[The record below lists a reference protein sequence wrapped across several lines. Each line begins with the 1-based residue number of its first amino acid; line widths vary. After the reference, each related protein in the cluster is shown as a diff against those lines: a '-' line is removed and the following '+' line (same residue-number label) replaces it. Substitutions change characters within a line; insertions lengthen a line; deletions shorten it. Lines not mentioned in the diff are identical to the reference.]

1 MFKRILTISL
11 AILMAACA
19 GCVRTEAPS
28 NEPDNAEAIGFIN
41 KKGQAVPLSIR
52 IKDREKMPLDSYD
65 AAYSTVNNEFA
76 VTMLGAMP
84 EDHTCVFSPLSL
96 QIALQILAAGGD
108 EATCEKMLNSI
119 CPGLDRKTIET
130 SSAALIDRLVKSEGV
145 TINSAVAVNSAYQVC
160 EAFANSA
167 ADNYLASVGTLDFSD
182 PDAALAEINGWVE
195 HNTDGLIKQLLD
207 RDDISVE
214 TAVVILNALT
224 LKLNWKHP
232 FTLQRGQIVFTDIN
246 GNTSSAPEMK
256 LVKEL
261 NYGKFPEGQMAVLP
275 YEGGEYAMALILPAE
290 GVSASEAAAALIGKY
305 ESCSPIN
312 ICIRMPKLE
321 LNDKIDVLKMAEKLG
336 IKEALE
342 GNYSEIIGDSVS
354 ITTVLQGATL
364 SVTESGTTA
373 AAATAIVGTKG
384 VEWFETEMVCDR
396 PFAMVIYNV
405 ETGAVLFV
413 SVVNSL
419 D

>member
-224 LKLNWKHP
+224 LKLN
-232 FTLQRGQIVFTDIN
+232 DIN

-290 GVSASEAAAALIGKY
+290 GVTASEAAAALIGKY
-305 ESCSPIN
+305 EICSPIN

-342 GNYSEIIGDSVS
+342 GNYSEMIGDSVS
-354 ITTVLQGATL
+354 ITTILQGATL